1 MGSKWMLLLRLLS
14 RGSGTL
20 VAIILARILT
30 PEDFGLVA
38 VGILAVSLFQVFS
51 EVGIKQALIK
61 ESEVDTEKMLDTA
74 WTIEF
79 VRGLIIFIL
88 VFLNAGFMAD
98 FFNKSEATNVIRIL
112 GFLPLINSSTSIKII
127 YLQKELKFKKQF
139 IYEITGIVGP
149 LLITIPLAFILQ
161 NVWAIV
167 IGTLSGEFIK
177 MIASYFV
184 MPYKPSLTF
193 NTKHF
198 SQMFRFGK
206 WILLGGIV
214 SYFAMEL
221 DTYVAAK
228 VFNASLLGIYV
239 LAFSLSNK
247 PAVEISKVLGKIL
260 FPAFAKI
267 GHDIERTK
275 KAFLK
280 SSYLLYL
287 ILIPVCLGLS
297 LIAED
302 FVMVVLGKKWET
314 MIPALQILSV
324 GALFRSLTVPAGG
337 LFNGIGKPNL
347 VFILSSIRMSVLII
361 FIAFFY
367 RNLGLITLSIAVLL
381 SNIIFLSLFIIY
393 LRKYIFLYLN
403 DFILNYLSL
412 IIAVAVMCFAV
423 MMIIFQLNPGIIR
436 LTISILTGVT
446 SYCGAII
453 LLNRTKRFNHLNEYI
468 KPLLNKIKNED

>member
-1 MGSKWMLLLRLLS
+1 MLLLS
-14 RGSGTL
+14 FISKASGTL

-38 VGILAVSLFQVFS
+38 VGILAVSLLQVFS

-79 VRGLIIFIL
+79 IRGLIILIL
-88 VFLNAGFMAD
+88 VFLNAGFIAE
-98 FFNKSEATNVIRIL
+98 FFNKSEAINVIRIL
-112 GFLPLINSSTSIKII
+112 AFLPLIKSISSIKII
-127 YLQKELKFKKQF
+127 YLQKELEFKKQF
-139 IYEITGIVGP
+139 IYEIAGLAGP
-149 LLITIPLAFILQ
+149 LLITIPLALILQ
-161 NVWAIV
+161 NVWAII

-177 MIASYFV
+177 MVASYFV

-193 NTKHF
+193 NKKYF
-198 SQMFRFGK
+198 FQMFRFGK
-206 WILLGGIV
+206 WILLGSIV

-228 VFNASLLGIYV
+228 FFDASLLGIYV

-275 KAFLK
+275 KAYLK

-287 ILIPVCLGLS
+287 VLIPVSLGLS

-302 FVMVVLGKKWET
+302 FVMVVLGEKWES
-314 MIPALQILSV
+314 MIPAFQILSI
-324 GALFRSLTVPAGG
+324 GALFRSLSVPSGG

-347 VFILSSIRMSVLII
+347 VFIQSTIRMIVLII
-361 FIAFFY
+361 FIAYFY
-367 RNLGLITLSIAVLL
+367 HNIGLITLSIAVLL
-381 SNIIFLSLFIIY
+381 SNIAFLTMFIIFL
-393 LRKYIFLYLN
+393 RKHIFLYLK
-403 DFILNYLSL
+403 DFIFNYLSL
-412 IIAVAVMCFAV
+412 IIAAVAMCFAV
-423 MMIIFQLNPGIIR
+423 IIVIFLLKPGIIR
-436 LTISILTGVT
+436 LTLSIFIGIA
-446 SYCGAII
+446 SYGGALI
-453 LLNRTKRFNHLNEYI
+453 LLNHTKRFNHLDDYI
-468 KPLLNKIKNED
+468 KPLLNSVRNEN